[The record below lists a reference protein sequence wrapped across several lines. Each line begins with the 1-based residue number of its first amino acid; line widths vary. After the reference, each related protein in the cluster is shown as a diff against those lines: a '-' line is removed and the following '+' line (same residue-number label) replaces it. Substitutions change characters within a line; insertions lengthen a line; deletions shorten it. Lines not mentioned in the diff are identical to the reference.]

1 MATKLFTT
9 PNIPRTQTKRQIG
22 RRPNQKRQT
31 RSSAPTH
38 RSGMEAKHDIVFAT
52 PLFPATKRVKLFYY
66 ENSLSITAVAIAGN
80 YFFTANGIFDV
91 NITGTG
97 HQPMGFDQMML
108 MYEQYT
114 VVGSK
119 ISVSAQTGTSVAVRA
134 GIYLS
139 PDTTSITDPLRLME
153 NGLITTKPVAGLGF
167 AGYIKEFDLNC
178 DVARYFGR
186 NRNARA
192 LVDDVTLSGT
202 VAANPTEQ
210 VYYAISAWDP
220 FAASTWSLY
229 FDVLLEYDV
238 IFWEPRKLT
247 VS

>member
-1 MATKLFTT
+1 
-9 PNIPRTQTKRQIG
+9 
-22 RRPNQKRQT
+22 
-31 RSSAPTH
+31 
-38 RSGMEAKHDIVFAT
+38 
-52 PLFPATKRVKLFYY
+52 LFYY
-66 ENSLSITAVAIAGN
+66 ENGLSLTAVGVAN
-80 YFFTANGIFDV
+80 SYFFTANGLFDV

-114 VVGSK
+114 VVNSK
-119 ISVSAQTGTSVAVRA
+119 ISISCQSGTSVAIRA
-134 GIYLS
+134 GVYLS

-153 NGLITTKPVAGLGF
+153 NGLITTKIHSGISV
-167 AGYIKEFDLNC
+167 AGYIKDHSLNC
-178 DVARYFGR
+178 DIAKYFGR
-186 NRNARA
+186 NPNARA

-210 VYYAISAWDP
+210 VYFAVTSWDP
-220 FAASTWSLY
+220 FAASTWTSY
-229 FDVLLEYDV
+229 FDVLLEYDA